1 MATVKRRAVDNENPA
16 CSNAWLASDL
26 NRILSHSTA
35 FDRILSHLTAHRRI
49 LSHSTVFRLTATFEC
64 DRMRFLALIVLGK
77 MCICNANAAG

>member
-26 NRILSHSTA
+26 NRILSHS
-35 FDRILSHLTAHRRI
+35 TAHRRI

-77 MCICNANAAG
+77 MCICNANAVG